1 MREKTPVDYARA
13 WIEMTQIEAEL
24 AQDRHTIDPRTGAQ
38 VLHTLKPM
46 LGDLSSK
53 WLSRLEL
60 THQKA
65 IQVNKNFL
73 RSRILST
80 SGTTRLKK

>member
-24 AQDRHTIDPRTGAQ
+24 AQDRHTIDSRTGAQ
-38 VLHTLKPM
+38 VLHTLEPM

-65 IQVNKNFL
+65 I
-73 RSRILST
+73 
-80 SGTTRLKK
+80 